1 MMGYS
6 QGMTRDALDLFSGA
20 RGWDVAAEPLGWTTY
35 GVENWEPARRTAELN
50 GFRHTMSSDVR
61 YVHTAPGQFDLHLV
75 SPVCTTFSPAG
86 TGGGRRAM
94 VDVLAAVRGVAE
106 GKPIGLFDLDP
117 ETALV
122 LEPLRIALEGL
133 PRVIAWEQ
141 SDRVL
146 PIWRECRLPLMAA
159 GYSTAVDVLDAA
171 DYGVPQ
177 NRKRAVLVARRDGAT
192 ATLPVRT
199 HGPYPRLTSWLP
211 QGEALG
217 WPDGT
222 YVVSN
227 YGQGGDPRNR
237 GRRTAAQPAFAVT
250 GRADRNK
257 VHFPDGHVRNLTPG
271 EAARLQTFP
280 DGYGFWGTKTEQ
292 VQQIG
297 NAVPPRLAHAILAGL
312 RG

>member
-1 MMGYS
+1 MS
-6 QGMTRDALDLFSGA
+6 RDALDLFSGA

-35 GVENWEPARRTAELN
+35 GVEKWEPARLTAAAA
-50 GFRHTMSSDVR
+50 GFAHLPSMDVR
-61 YVHTAPGQFDLHLV
+61 HVRTAPGQFDLHLA

-86 TGGGRRAM
+86 TGTGRRAM
-94 VDVLAAVRGVAE
+94 ADVLGAVRGVAE
-106 GKPIGLFDLDP
+106 GKPIDLFDLDP
-117 ETALV
+117 PTALV

-146 PIWRECRLPLMAA
+146 PIWQECRLPLMAA

-177 NRKRAVLVARRDGAT
+177 NRKRAVLVARRDGVT
-192 ATLPVRT
+192 AVMPGIT
-199 HGPYPRLTSWLP
+199 HGSIWKPFVT
-211 QGEALG
+211 QGEALN

-237 GRRTAAQPAFAVT
+237 GQRTAAQPAFAVT

-257 VHFPDGHVRNLTPG
+257 VHFPDGTIRNLALT

-280 DGYGFWGTKTEQ
+280 DDYPFRGTKSERG
-292 VQQIG
+292 QQIG
-297 NAVPPRLAHAILAGL
+297 NAVPPRLAHAVLAGL
-312 RG
+312 TP

>member
-1 MMGYS
+1 MGEMS
-6 QGMTRDALDLFSGA
+6 SRDALDLFSGA

-35 GVENWEPARRTAELN
+35 GVESWEPARLTAARA
-50 GFRHTMSSDVR
+50 GFAHLPSMDVR
-61 YVHTAPGQFDLHLV
+61 HVVAWPGDYDLLLA

-86 TGGGRRAM
+86 NGAGRRTMAA
-94 VDVLAAVRGVAE
+94 VLAGVRAVADGAE
-106 GKPIGLFDLDP
+106 PTSLDLDP
-117 ETALV
+117 LTALV

-146 PIWRECRLPLMAA
+146 SVWRECRLPLMAA
-159 GYSTAVDVLDAA
+159 GYSVAVDVLDAA

-177 NRKRAVLVARRDGAT
+177 NRKRAVLVARRDGIA
-192 ATLPVRT
+192 AVLPGIT
-199 HGPYPRLTSWLP
+199 YGSDWKPYVT

-227 YGQGGDPRNR
+227 YGTGGNPRNR

-257 VHFPDGHVRNLTPG
+257 VHFPDGHVRNLTLS

-280 DGYGFWGTKTEQ
+280 DDYVWHGTKSE
-292 VQQIG
+292 VGQQIG

-312 RG
+312 R

>member
-1 MMGYS
+1 MSS
-6 QGMTRDALDLFSGA
+6 QTGDALDLFSGA

-35 GVENWEPARRTAELN
+35 GVEKWEPARLTAVAA
-50 GFRHTMSSDVR
+50 GFAHLPSMDVR
-61 YVHTAPGQFDLHLV
+61 HVRTSPGQFDLHLA

-86 TGGGRRAM
+86 TGAGRRAM
-94 VDVLAAVRGVAE
+94 EDVLAAVRGVAE
-106 GKPIGLFDLDP
+106 GKPIGFFDLDP
-117 ETALV
+117 VTALV
-122 LEPLRIALEGL
+122 LEPLRIALEGM

-159 GYSTAVDVLDAA
+159 GYSAAVDVLDAA

-177 NRKRAVLVARRDGAT
+177 NRRRAVLVARRDGVT
-192 ATLPVRT
+192 ATLPGIT
-199 HGPYPRLTSWLP
+199 HGPYPRLTSWLS

-257 VHFPDGHVRNLTPG
+257 VHFPDGAVRNLTSV
-271 EAARLQTFP
+271 EAATLQTFP
-280 DGYGFWGTKTEQ
+280 DDYPFRGTKAEIG
-292 VQQIG
+292 QQIG
-297 NAVPPRLAHAILAGL
+297 NAVPPRLARAILTEL
-312 RG
+312 TP